1 LLIAVGQGINYYY
14 DCLNNADQQEDFTMT
29 KVIEKRVSERHGFE
43 MPAEIRLKDESAD
56 AEVYLNLKTR
66 DISSSGAFLEGPAAV
81 EVGTEMKI
89 SLEIPL
95 EKLRNVNSRIAQVT
109 LNGAVVRVSDRGF
122 ALSFDDKHD
131 FDFLKN

>member
-1 LLIAVGQGINYYY
+1 
-14 DCLNNADQQEDFTMT
+14 MS
-29 KVIEKRVSERHGFE
+29 KVTEKRISERHGLE
-43 MPAEIRLKDESAD
+43 MPAEIRITDTSAD
-56 AEVYLNLKTR
+56 AEVCLNLKTK
-66 DISSSGAFLEGPAAV
+66 DISSSGAFLKGPAAV

-95 EKLRNVNSRIAQVT
+95 EKLRNVTSRVAHVT

-131 FDFLKN
+131 FDFLKT